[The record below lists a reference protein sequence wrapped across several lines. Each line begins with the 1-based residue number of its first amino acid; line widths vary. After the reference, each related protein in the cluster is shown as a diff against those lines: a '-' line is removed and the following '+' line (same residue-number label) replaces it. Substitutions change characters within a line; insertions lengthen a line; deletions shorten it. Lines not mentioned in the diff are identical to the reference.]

1 MMDGETEKVYSS
13 SYVFGNAAAGGT
25 GQPGY
30 GNRTGEGGHSGRAH
44 GGAFMIQCPSFTLE
58 GVLAK
63 ENTAAGGSGADA
75 KVFVEKKV
83 ISDVGGIIISED
95 IFDHFGRGGD
105 CGDGYGGAVYMTSEE
120 TVIVN
125 SVFVTNQAT
134 GYGLPPITLL
144 VGSENNGVWKLD
156 VSKDPVYPY
165 GGRATGRVPGTE
177 DNAQGGHGGSAYG
190 GALYG
195 AGGQLWVESSVFAAN
210 HAIGG
215 NGGAGAHAS
224 REVEKTED
232 RYVGKGGNGGD
243 AYGGALYLGEDQMY
257 QLRRTVIWAN
267 MTLGGR
273 GGNGGGGAA
282 APIDYPNLGG
292 DGGPGGRGGNA
303 LGAGI
308 YSRAWSS
315 APQTQ
320 CLVESSVLKENQAVG
335 GDGGIGGTGGRAKEF
350 TIEDDLEDQAGG
362 NGGRGGAGGSAEGGA
377 IYANQLYLRKSTL
390 DRNLVVGGWGGQ
402 GGHGYFGPM
411 FGGKGG
417 VGGNGGTATGGGFT
431 WWAPYRSSA
440 RWSFRL

>member
-1 MMDGETEKVYSS
+1 MGEY
-13 SYVFGNAAAGGT
+13 
-25 GQPGY
+25 
-30 GNRTGEGGHSGRAH
+30 
-44 GGAFMIQCPSFTLE
+44 
-58 GVLAK
+58 
-63 ENTAAGGSGADA
+63 
-75 KVFVEKKV
+75 
-83 ISDVGGIIISED
+83 DVG
-95 IFDHFGRGGD
+95 R
-105 CGDGYGGAVYMTSEE
+105 
-120 TVIVN
+120 
-125 SVFVTNQAT
+125 
-134 GYGLPPITLL
+134 P
-144 VGSENNGVWKLD
+144 W
-156 VSKDPVYPY
+156 
-165 GGRATGRVPGTE
+165 
-177 DNAQGGHGGSAYG
+177 
-190 GALYG
+190 
-195 AGGQLWVESSVFAAN
+195 GQW
-210 HAIGG
+210 
-215 NGGAGAHAS
+215 
-224 REVEKTED
+224 
-232 RYVGKGGNGGD
+232 
-243 AYGGALYLGEDQMY
+243 
-257 QLRRTVIWAN
+257 
-267 MTLGGR
+267 
-273 GGNGGGGAA
+273 GGGAA